1 MHIQNSPKDA
11 TILEK
16 KRDSLTI
23 AGIFIMSLL
32 LVGRNVGL
40 QSILSLIFNTGAI
53 LILAIAIHDKHPS
66 TNLFILMSVAIIFST
81 IVTLLLVTGWHMR
94 TWITTVGT
102 LLGTFLCI
110 GITQIIIQFTNG
122 AGIKYETMS
131 F

>member
-1 MHIQNSPKDA
+1 
-11 TILEK
+11 
-16 KRDSLTI
+16 
-23 AGIFIMSLL
+23 MSLL

-53 LILAIAIHDKHPS
+53 LIAIAIHDKHPS

-94 TWITTVGT
+94 ADYNSRYVIRHI
-102 LLGTFLCI
+102 LCI

>member
-1 MHIQNSPKDA
+1 
-11 TILEK
+11 
-16 KRDSLTI
+16 
-23 AGIFIMSLL
+23 
-32 LVGRNVGL
+32 
-40 QSILSLIFNTGAI
+40 
-53 LILAIAIHDKHPS
+53 
-66 TNLFILMSVAIIFST
+66 
-81 IVTLLLVTGWHMR
+81 MR

>member
-1 MHIQNSPKDA
+1 MI
-11 TILEK
+11 
-16 KRDSLTI
+16 
-23 AGIFIMSLL
+23 
-32 LVGRNVGL
+32 
-40 QSILSLIFNTGAI
+40 
-53 LILAIAIHDKHPS
+53 AIAIHDKHPS
-66 TNLFILMSVAIIFST
+66 TNLFILMSVTIIFST